1 MRLKL
6 ELRQSDGS
14 YRPVAVTTEA
24 TATVADLAAA
34 IRAGETQLPAPH
46 DSGLTVQVLGDTA
59 PGAGVLPPRS
69 FVAEAGLASG
79 QQIRV
84 VPWTDAAGVPHAAAV
99 AELRVVRGPDAGRT
113 FPLYPGPNVVG
124 RQSGCDVMLSD
135 PLVSRRH
142 ARVNVADQVEVI
154 DVGSANGVLV
164 GEDAVE
170 TAVLGPR
177 DIARVGETEFTV
189 RLTTPDGAGRAGPV
203 ADFNRSPLVRIR
215 YEGRT
220 FAAPKPP
227 GRANPGR
234 FPLIAMAAPLLMG
247 AVLYAFTQNLLS
259 IVFIALSPLIALGS
273 YVDRRWTDGRSRK
286 AARARFGDDLATLSA
301 ELDDAAR
308 TEQAARCAEVPA
320 LEAVL
325 ASARRR
331 TPDLWYRRPETDD
344 FLALTLGYGRTESR
358 NQFVLPDRGDASA
371 EDWAA
376 LEDLRARAEVVDDVP
391 ILARLRECGNLG
403 VAGTADWLAPVA
415 RTLVAQLA
423 CLHSPAELVLAAI
436 AGPERAARWEWL
448 VWLPHVGSAHSP
460 LHGSHLASAP
470 GAVQALVTGL
480 EELVAA
486 RREAKGRVP
495 AVVLLVEDDAPVERG
510 RLVSLAEDGPAVG
523 VHLLW
528 LADRHEQLPAACHAY
543 LVNDDV
549 AKTTSAGFVRQE
561 RTVSIGRVEPLSADL
576 AGELARLLAPVLDAG
591 APVLDQSSI
600 PRTVSFLGM
609 AGGGLATDARATVE
623 RWTENGSVGAGPA
636 RGTTNLRALVGHGSM
651 GELALDLRAQGPHA
665 LVGGTSGAGKSEF
678 LQTWVLGMAAGHSPR
693 RVTFLFVDYKGGSA
707 FADCVNLPHCVGLVT
722 DLSPHLVRRAL
733 TSLRAELRYR
743 EQLLNR
749 KNAKDLA
756 ALERTGD
763 PDCPPSLVIVVDEFA
778 ALVSEVPEFVD
789 GVVDVAQRGRSLGLH
804 LILATQRPAGVIRG
818 NLRANTALRIALRMA
833 DEADSVDVIDSPLA
847 AEFDPRI
854 PGRAA
859 VRTGPGRIS
868 LFQSGY
874 VGGWTSAEPEP
885 ARIEIETMVFG
896 AGIPWEIPASPHAVD
911 AAEDGPTDIARV
923 VARIG
928 EAARLCALP
937 APRRP
942 WLPELGTAYRLEDL
956 LSAAAATGARNGF
969 PLLLGVADDP
979 QHQAQHPVAWNPET
993 EGNLAV
999 FGVSGSGKSTLLRS
1013 VAFSAAFRTR
1023 AEPTH
1028 VYGLD
1033 FSTAGLSMLESL
1045 PTVGGIIDGAD
1056 RERTDRLLR
1065 RLVETLEERS
1075 ARFAAARAG
1084 SLTEYRARPGSGD
1097 EPRILVLLDGFAAF
1111 RDEYETALASSPVYA
1126 RFGRLL
1132 TEGRGVGIHLA
1143 IAAERPNALPP
1154 VVGASVQRRLVLR
1167 QADENA
1173 YAGLNVP
1180 KDVLTSA
1187 PAGRGVFSGEANE
1200 VQVAVPGGSATPA
1213 DQSATIDRLGE
1224 WLSGQDVPRA
1234 PQVGRLAALLRASEL
1249 PASVAGMP
1257 VLGLGEADLAPVG
1270 FPAQGAFLIAGLPG
1284 SGRTTALR
1292 AVVHALHRWR
1302 PGLPLYY
1309 VGPRRSGVHSEPI
1322 WTGTATELEAISEL
1336 AAALKPLAAIPADG
1350 EVEPGLVL
1358 VLEGI
1363 GEFVGT
1369 PAEAVLTDLVKA
1381 GRRNGHLVVA
1391 EQDTSAWGSGWP
1403 LISEVRNSRH
1413 GLVMQPDSADG
1424 DILFRMALPRVRR
1437 SDYPPGRGVYV
1448 RAGRQWTVQ
1457 VPLPDEEAAAGV
1469 VRGDRDHRMH
1479 RA

>member
-1 MRLKL
+1 MKLKL
-6 ELRQSDGS
+6 ELRQADGGF
-14 YRPVAVTTEA
+14 RAVAITAEA
-24 TATVADLAAA
+24 TATVADVAVA
-34 IRAGETQLPAPH
+34 IRADQLHLPTPA
-46 DSGLTVQVLGDTA
+46 DAGLTLQVLGADD
-59 PGAGVLPPRS
+59 GGKGVLPPR
-69 FVAEAGLASG
+69 ALLPEAGLRSG
-79 QQIRV
+79 QRVRV
-84 VPWTDAAGVPHAAAV
+84 VQWTDAEGVPHTAAV
-99 AELRVVRGPDAGRT
+99 AELRVVRGPDTGRT

-142 ARVNVADQVEVI
+142 ARVNVTEVVEVI
-154 DVGSANGVLV
+154 DVNSANGVLV
-164 GEDAVE
+164 DGDAVE
-170 TAVLGPR
+170 ARVLGPR
-177 DIARVGETEFTV
+177 DVARVGDTEFTV
-189 RLTTPDGAGRAGPV
+189 RLTAPEAQGRAGFDP
-203 ADFNRSPLVRIR
+203 DFNRSPLVRVR

-220 FAAPKPP
+220 FQAPKPP
-227 GRANPGR
+227 GRPNPGR
-234 FPLIAMAAPLLMG
+234 FPLIAMAAPLVMG

-259 IVFIALSPLIALGS
+259 IVFVALSPLIAIGTWL
-273 YVDRRWTDGRSRK
+273 DRRWTDGKSRK
-286 AARARFGDDLATLSA
+286 ASRERFGEDLATLSA
-301 ELDDAAR
+301 ELDEAAR
-308 TEQAARCAEVPA
+308 AEQAARCAEVPA
-320 LEAVL
+320 LDAVL
-325 ASARRR
+325 AAAEERN
-331 TPDLWYRRPETDD
+331 PDLWYRRPESDD
-344 FLALTLGYGRTESR
+344 FLALNLGYGRTASR
-358 NQFVLPDRGDASA
+358 NLFTLPERGETGA

-376 LEDLRARAEVVDDVP
+376 LEELRARAEFVDDVP
-391 ILARLRECGNLG
+391 IVAHLRESGNLG
-403 VAGTADWLAPVA
+403 VAGVPEWLVPVA

-423 CLHSPAELVLAAI
+423 CLHSPAELVVAAI
-436 AGPERAARWEWL
+436 AGSESSARWEWL
-448 VWLPHVGSAHSP
+448 MWLPHVGSAHSP
-460 LHGSHLASAP
+460 LHGPHLGSAP
-470 GAVQALVTGL
+470 GTVQALVTGL

-486 RREAKGRVP
+486 RREAKGSVP

-549 AKTTSAGFVRQE
+549 AKTTTAGFVKE
-561 RTVSIGRVEPLSADL
+561 TRTAAISRVEPLSAER
-576 AGELARLLAPVLDAG
+576 AGALARQLAPVLDAG

-609 AGGGLATDARATVE
+609 AGNALATDAGVTVE
-623 RWTENGSVGAGPA
+623 RWTEGGSVGSAA
-636 RGTTNLRALVGHGSM
+636 VRGTANLRALVGHGSM
-651 GELALDLRAQGPHA
+651 GELSLDLRAQGPHA

-678 LQTWVLGMAAGHSPR
+678 LQTWVLAMAAGHSPR

-707 FADCVNLPHCVGLVT
+707 FADCVNLPHSVGLVT

-743 EQLLNR
+743 EHLLNQ

-756 ALERTGD
+756 SLERTGD

-778 ALVSEVPEFVD
+778 ALVTEVPEFVD

-833 DEADSVDVIDSPLA
+833 DESDSVDVIDSPLA
-847 AEFDPRI
+847 AEFDPRV

-868 LFQSGY
+868 LFQTGY
-874 VGGWTSAEPEP
+874 VGGWTSTEPEP
-885 ARIEIETMVFG
+885 ARIEIETMAFG
-896 AGIPWEIPASPHAVD
+896 AGIPWEIPTARPASAV
-911 AAEDGPTDIARV
+911 AEEGPTDIARV

-928 EAARLCALP
+928 EAARRCALP
-937 APRRP
+937 APRKP
-942 WLPELGTAYRLEDL
+942 WLPELDTAYRLEEL
-956 LSAAAATGARNGF
+956 LSGTAGRASGF

-979 QHQAQHPVAWNPET
+979 QHQAQHPVAWSPET

-999 FGVSGSGKSTLLRS
+999 FGVSGSGKSTVLRS
-1013 VAFSAAFRTR
+1013 LAFAAAFQTR

-1033 FSTAGLSMLESL
+1033 FGTAGLSMLESL

-1065 RLVETLEERS
+1065 RLVETLDDRA

-1084 SLTEYRARPGSGD
+1084 SLQEYRGHAGRGD

-1111 RDEYETALASSPVYA
+1111 RDEYETTFTSSATYA

-1132 TEGRGVGIHLA
+1132 TEGRGVGIHVA

-1187 PAGRGVFSGEANE
+1187 PPGRGVFSGEANE

-1213 DQSATIDRLGE
+1213 NQSATIDKLGE
-1224 WLSGQDVPRA
+1224 WLTGQGVPPA
-1234 PQVGRLAALLRASEL
+1234 PQVGRLPGLVRQSEL
-1249 PASVAGMP
+1249 PDSVDGLP
-1257 VLGLGEADLAPVG
+1257 VLGLGEAELAPVS

-1292 AVVHALHRWR
+1292 AVAHALHRWR
-1302 PGLPLYY
+1302 PLLPLYY
-1309 VGPRRSGVHSEPI
+1309 VGPRRSTVHSEPL
-1322 WTGTATELEAISEL
+1322 WTQVATDQDAIAAL
-1336 AAALKPLAAIPADG
+1336 AATLKPLVAVPADG

-1358 VLEGI
+1358 FFEGI

-1369 PAEAVLTDLVKA
+1369 PVETPLLDVLKA
-1381 GRRNGHLVVA
+1381 ARRNGHLVVA

-1403 LISEVRNSRH
+1403 IISEVRNSRH

-1424 DILFRMALPRVRR
+1424 DILFRMPLPRVKR

-1448 RAGRQWTVQ
+1448 RAGKQWTVQ
-1457 VPLPDEEAAAGV
+1457 VPLPD
-1469 VRGDRDHRMH
+1469 
-1479 RA
+1479 